1 MSVGGGGAFH
11 SDWKK
16 EKLAFCQAAGCF
28 FFMFNLINLMTDG
41 EKDSVHVYFVKQQGG
56 VLVS

>member
-16 EKLAFCQAAGCF
+16 EKLAFCQAARWF
-28 FFMFNLINLMTDG
+28 FLLFNLISLMTNG
-41 EKDSVHVYFVKQQGG
+41 EKDSVHVFFVKQQGG
-56 VLVS
+56 VLIS